1 MRARQLEV
9 AAIDV
14 SALTY
19 FLGDTTDPE
28 ADEFGLRGSTVS
40 QAVYTGGCLRD
51 ARFGRVVRRLV
62 VCHISRSERRAE
74 LTDAE
79 SQNAST
85 ISGSRTVTFLKNIP
99 EIGYAG
105 DGNTASSLQL
115 RHHRGWVPVTPHGL
129 DFSFLVDLKHVDAL
143 EDHCS
148 AVLAGATPCELH
160 RDPVAGEEDMVLGHS
175 DLFKGPENPR

>member
-40 QAVYTGGCLRD
+40 QAVYTGGFLRD

-79 SQNAST
+79 SHNAST
-85 ISGSRTVTFLKNIP
+85 ISGSRTVTFLKKIP

-115 RHHRGWVPVTPHGL
+115 RHHRGWVPVAPHGL
-129 DFSFLVDLKHVDAL
+129 NFSFLVDLEYIDAFEGDL
-143 EDHCS
+143 P
-148 AVLAGATPCELH
+148 AVLAGAVACELH
-160 RDPVAGEEDMVLGHS
+160 CDPVPGLEDMVLCHG
-175 DLFKGPENPR
+175 DRFKGSEHPR